1 MPSPRLSTSSD
12 PFSSVKSQE
21 LLALPPPDPPSN
33 DRIAT
38 AQVIY
43 STAEPTEA
51 SISITSMAAPVRTN
65 LVGSPYKTMPLSN
78 ISFKETKSAN
88 SSVYFTP
95 TSKSLH
101 QTPYRST
108 PLLTPPSSEERPP
121 LPVFDAQS
129 NSSADS
135 SFGYELPRQVPLTE
149 QIMAQSAAYA
159 QAIQRQ
165 QGGDG
170 SSPSRVNSQSSA
182 QIIAPAPTL
191 PLPTGSGPGGLP
203 QFSGSFATPNTANPN
218 LATVPHL
225 TYHQL
230 QQQQQQQI
238 LNNQHLHQTQTQVQH
253 STPSPQNDVD
263 VAPATQTYTPIDIP
277 PGGLASGVATPK
289 EIEVIQANMI
299 ATNSHGS
306 KPIITIAKQDPLDN
320 PHK

>member
-1 MPSPRLSTSSD
+1 MPSPKLSMSSD
-12 PFSSVKSQE
+12 QV
-21 LLALPPPDPPSN
+21 LLPPDPPSA

-43 STAEPTEA
+43 STGEYGEA
-51 SISITSMAAPVRTN
+51 NTATTATATVAPVRTD
-65 LVGSPYKTMPLSN
+65 LVGSPYKAKLLSG
-78 ISFKETKSAN
+78 ITLKETKSAN

-95 TSKSLH
+95 TGKSLH

-129 NSSADS
+129 TSSADS
-135 SFGYELPRQVPLTE
+135 SFCYEPPRQVPLTE

-159 QAIQRQ
+159 QSIQRQ
-165 QGGDG
+165 QQGTDG
-170 SSPSRVNSQSSA
+170 SSPPTMGN
-182 QIIAPAPTL
+182 PTL
-191 PLPTGSGPGGLP
+191 PPTGAGPGGLP
-203 QFSGSFATPNTANPN
+203 QFSGSFAAPSAVN

-238 LNNQHLHQTQTQVQH
+238 LNNQYLHQPQAQIQH
-253 STPSPQNDVD
+253 STTPPTQNNVD
-263 VAPATQTYTPIDIP
+263 VATPTPTYTPTDIP
-277 PGGLASGVATPK
+277 PGGLVSDMATPK
-289 EIEVIQANMI
+289 EIETIQANLN
-299 ATNSHGS
+299 ATNSHGH
-306 KPIITIAKQDPLDN
+306 KPIATISKQDPLDN

>member
-1 MPSPRLSTSSD
+1 MPSPQLSTPSD
-12 PFSSVKSQE
+12 PFSSVRSQE
-21 LLALPPPDPPSN
+21 LLPPLPPDPPFV
-33 DRIAT
+33 DQTAT
-38 AQVIY
+38 GRVIY
-43 STAEPTEA
+43 STAELIEVGTAPTA
-51 SISITSMAAPVRTN
+51 TPAPVRTDF
-65 LVGSPYKTMPLSN
+65 VGSPYKTKLLGSVPV
-78 ISFKETKSAN
+78 KETKSAN

-95 TSKSLH
+95 ASKSLH

-108 PLLTPPSSEERPP
+108 PLLTPPSSEERPS

-129 NSSADS
+129 NTSADS
-135 SFGYELPRQVPLTE
+135 SFGYDPPRQVPLTE

-165 QGGDG
+165 QGVDS
-170 SSPSRVNSQSSA
+170 SSPSRVDSQSPD

-191 PLPTGSGPGGLP
+191 PLPTGAGPGGLP
-203 QFSGSFATPNTANPN
+203 QFSGSFTTPNAAN
-218 LATVPHL
+218 LVTVPQL

-238 LNNQHLHQTQTQVQH
+238 LNNQHLHQTQTQIQH

-263 VAPATQTYTPIDIP
+263 VAPATTTYTAIDIP
-277 PGGLASGVATPK
+277 PGGLTSEVATPK
-289 EIEVIQANMI
+289 EIETIQANMS
-299 ATNSHGS
+299 ATNSHGP